1 MQMMP
6 DNRDDDEV
14 GRPHRRRRAAPR
26 RAAPRRAAMKEVKL
40 ALTFKTLVI
49 GNYLDK

>member
-14 GRPHRRRRAAPR
+14 GPPPSPR